1 MTDSWSGRQGT
12 ADVAVIGGGIVG
24 LATALALAE
33 RHRKSVVVVEAAS
46 EVGAQQTGHNSG
58 VIHAGLYYQPGSL
71 KATLCRSGLELM
83 YRFCEEEGVPHR
95 RCGKLI
101 VAVSEA
107 ELPELERLESR
118 ARQNGVGVRRVP
130 RAGLAEIE
138 PNVAGV
144 AGLWVDDTGVVDF
157 RRVALA
163 IRDRIVRMLDDRAIR
178 TDSRVLAIRRTD
190 GLYRIETTSGVVSGR
205 ALVTCAGLYADRVAR
220 LAGLEPAVRIVPF
233 RGEYFTLRPEAAH
246 LVSGLIYPVPDPA
259 LPFLGLHFTRGADD
273 VVEAGPNAV
282 LALSREGYSWADVS
296 LPDLADWLSFPG
308 FWRMG
313 VRHWRTGIDEI
324 VRSLSPERFARALRR
339 LLPSLTLDQLEPGG
353 SGVRAM
359 AVDQDGRLVADF
371 SFVEAPAALH
381 VLNAPSPAA
390 TSSLAIGRYLAD
402 RLLSA

>member
-1 MTDSWSGRQGT
+1 
-12 ADVAVIGGGIVG
+12 VIGGGIVG
-24 LATALALAE
+24 LATALALVE

-101 VAVSEA
+101 VAVSES
-107 ELPELERLESR
+107 ELPGLARLEER
-118 ARQNGVGVRRVP
+118 ARQNGVGVRRVS
-130 RAGLAEIE
+130 RSGLNEIE
-138 PNVAGV
+138 PHVAGV
-144 AGLWVDDTGVVDF
+144 AGLWVEDTGVVSF

-163 IRDRIVRMLDDRAIR
+163 IRDRIVRMLGDDAIR
-178 TDSRVLAIRRTD
+178 TDSRVAAIRRMD
-190 GLYRIETTSGVVSGR
+190 GLYRIETEGGVVSTR

-220 LAGLEPAVRIVPF
+220 LAGIEPAVRIVPF
-233 RGEYFTLRPEAAH
+233 RGEYFKLRAEAEH
-246 LVSGLIYPVPDPA
+246 LVRGLIYPVPDPA
-259 LPFLGLHFTRGADD
+259 LPFLGVHFTRGADD

-282 LALSREGYSWADVS
+282 LAMSRDGYSWADVS
-296 LPDLADWLSFPG
+296 IPDLLDWLSFPG

-313 VRHWRTGIDEI
+313 LRHWRTGVDEI
-324 VRSLSPERFARALRR
+324 TRSLSPERFVRALRR
-339 LLPSLTLDQLEPGG
+339 MLPSLTSGQLEPGG

-359 AVDQDGRLVADF
+359 AVDREGRLVADF
-371 SFVEAPAALH
+371 SFVEGPSALH

-390 TSSLAIGRYLAD
+390 TSSLAIGRYVAD
-402 RLLSA
+402 RLVAT